1 MMAISEHIVRNS
13 LHDTLI
19 SHLRELITQGE
30 LSAGD
35 KVPEQQL
42 CERFGVSRTPMRE
55 ALKVLASEG
64 VLQLLPNRGAIVA
77 RISEEEIQELFPIMA
92 ALEAV
97 AGEFACQRATNR
109 DIARV
114 RKLHDEMIAH
124 YRNGAEG
131 AYLSHNREIHR
142 TIFDIAGNPTLSA
155 FYHQILTRIHCFRF
169 VVRKSPEHWSSAVAE
184 HEEIIAAL
192 EARDGPRL
200 ASLLRDHVT
209 GTTVLIAQA
218 AVERSGLQKE
228 VRPAKKRA

>member
-1 MMAISEHIVRNS
+1 MAISEHIIRNS

-19 SHLRELITQGE
+19 SHLRGLITQGE

-77 RISEEEIQELFPIMA
+77 RISEEEIEELFPIMA

-114 RKLHDEMIAH
+114 RKLHDEMIAY
-124 YRNGAEG
+124 YRNGAES

-155 FYHQILTRIHCFRF
+155 FYQQILTRIHCFRF

-192 EARDGPRL
+192 EARNGARL
-200 ASLLRDHVT
+200 AGLLRDHVT
-209 GTTVLIAQA
+209 GTTVRIAQA
-218 AVERSGLQKE
+218 AVERAGLQKDAQL
-228 VRPAKKRA
+228 AKKRA